1 MVGNTMDWLHFVAS
15 IVGSLAW
22 PLTVVILVVLLR
34 GPITRVLFTL
44 SRLKYKDLEVAFGQ
58 ELRQLEEKAKA
69 IDIIPRQSRSIPS
82 TEKDSPQLLDE
93 ATRLAQDFPEGAVF
107 VGWQVVENE
116 LMSAV
121 MRLAIS
127 PDYPPYNSA
136 LKNAQLLKEENAI
149 DEGTVEL
156 LSRMRT
162 LRNMAM
168 PPSSWHGYITTG
180 EAIEFLA
187 LARGVV
193 ERLQAARRGRN
204 DDVSNRKG
212 TLPTGE

>member
-1 MVGNTMDWLHFVAS
+1 M
-15 IVGSLAW
+15 
-22 PLTVVILVVLLR
+22 
-34 GPITRVLFTL
+34 
-44 SRLKYKDLEVAFGQ
+44 
-58 ELRQLEEKAKA
+58 
-69 IDIIPRQSRSIPS
+69 
-82 TEKDSPQLLDE
+82 
-93 ATRLAQDFPEGAVF
+93 F

-136 LKNAQLLKEENAI
+136 LKNAQRLKEENTI

-168 PPSSWHGYITTG
+168 PPSSWHGYITPG

-193 ERLQAARRGRN
+193 EKLQAARRGRN
-204 DDVSNRKG
+204 DNVSNS
-212 TLPTGE
+212 